1 MSFVSNTEEKRA
13 VFIDRDGVINHD
25 FGYVFKWKDFKFIN
39 GAIHAMKMLINENF
53 LLFII
58 TNQSGIGRG
67 YYSERDLLLL
77 NKKLSDYLKFSGV
90 KIEKIYYC
98 PHLPEEKCACRKPA
112 PGLIQQAE
120 REHSINLQRS
130 FMIGDKLSD
139 VEAGLRAGVGTNILI
154 HQHVTPKKQRSQD
167 YSTAKDLCEA
177 AARII
182 NETANS

>member
-1 MSFVSNTEEKRA
+1 MNFVSNANENRA

-25 FGYVFKWKDFKFIN
+25 FGYVFKWEDFKFID
-39 GAIHAMKMLINENF
+39 GAIDAMKILIKNNF
-53 LLFII
+53 MLFII

-67 YYSERDLLLL
+67 YYSICDLILL
-77 NKKLSDYLKFSGV
+77 NKKLCEYLEFNGV
-90 KIEKIYYC
+90 KIEEIYYC
-98 PHLPEEKCACRKPA
+98 PHLPEEKCACRKPS
-112 PGLIQQAE
+112 PSLILQAE

-154 HQHVTPKKQRSQD
+154 HQHVTPKKQPGQD

-177 AARII
+177 AAKII
-182 NETANS
+182 NETADS